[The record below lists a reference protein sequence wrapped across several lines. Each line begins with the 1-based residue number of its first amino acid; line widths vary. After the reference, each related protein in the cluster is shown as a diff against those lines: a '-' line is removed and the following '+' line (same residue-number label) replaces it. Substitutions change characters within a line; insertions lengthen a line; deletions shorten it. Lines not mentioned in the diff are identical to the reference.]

1 MADHNDTGKKGEDL
15 AVEYLS
21 QNGYVIL
28 ERNWHNN
35 HQEID
40 IIATKNDELA
50 IVEVKC
56 RTGNP
61 LMEPQLFVTRSKQQ
75 LLIKAANAYIKLKN
89 IEMDTRFDIIAITL
103 GTTTHIEHIE
113 GAFYPLAR

>member
-15 AVEYLS
+15 AVEYLL
-21 QNGYVIL
+21 QNGYRVL
-28 ERNWHNN
+28 ERNWHNV

-40 IIATKNDELA
+40 IIAEKDKELA

-61 LMEPQLFVTRSKQQ
+61 MVEPQLSVTRSKQQ
-75 LLIKAANAYIKLKN
+75 LLIKAANAYIHQKD
-89 IEMDTRFDIIAITL
+89 IDMETRFDIIAITL
-103 GTTTHIEHIE
+103 GATVQIDHIE